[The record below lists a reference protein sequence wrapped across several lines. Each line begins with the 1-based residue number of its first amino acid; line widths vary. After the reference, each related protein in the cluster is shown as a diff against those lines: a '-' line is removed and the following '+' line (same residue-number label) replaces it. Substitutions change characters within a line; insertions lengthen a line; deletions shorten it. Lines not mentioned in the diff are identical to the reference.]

1 MNGKNNPEPGE
12 RRPAPGLRPT
22 TLAAAA
28 TLGGLAVSLA
38 LAYASDGAYH
48 DDDICH
54 FLFARDA
61 WSDPNA
67 LLHWWARPGYNLPAA
82 LAARFFGLA
91 GCRILSGLMTAATAW
106 IAWLIARRILGNRRA
121 AALAPALVWLQPLAL
136 TLSFTTLTETPAA
149 LYLTAGAWLLMR
161 GNRVAGCAVFSLL
174 FVTRLETLALAPVPL
189 LLFAVLDA
197 TPPAGRSGKSPGRVR
212 ATEFPPGAAFPRPGA
227 LLRTLLGTPR
237 NWVCGVV
244 SLWAPAAW
252 CMASAVLRIDPGS
265 SVLHLFS
272 RNYSSEY
279 GSGPAWHFLGVWP
292 EAASYGLAA
301 LAVAGAFAAGRRG
314 LLASVP
320 AGAFLALQSLLFA
333 LGIFASG
340 GYARF
345 LVTLAGLVGALASVG
360 LAAGLDAAPGRSRAL
375 LGPSALAAL
384 IIATVL
390 VRPLAHPMV
399 LVALAALSLAY
410 GLAASFSTGDR
421 RRLLVRA
428 FTVACVG
435 LAVIQ
440 AALLVRPLNL
450 EDSPLGSLVRD
461 GVGVA
466 SLEPRDSRTLFT
478 QHVGAVYIRGA
489 GTVHTGSNLDA
500 QARWE
505 AAPAGVLFLW
515 DNKYCY
521 KKHTPTDLEESR
533 RLWRSLHQRGRILY
547 TGRKEGWAV
556 ILFER
561 LAPDTAALSE
571 PPALETFATPWP

>member
-1 MNGKNNPEPGE
+1 MGEDVNGKNNPEPGE
-12 RRPAPGLRPT
+12 RRPATGFRPV

-28 TLGGLAVSLA
+28 TLGGLAVSLV
-38 LAYASDGAYH
+38 LAFASDGAYH

-91 GCRILSGLMTAATAW
+91 GCRVLSGLMTAATAW
-106 IAWLIARRILGNRRA
+106 IAWLIARRILGERRV

-149 LYLTAGAWLLMR
+149 LYLTAGTWLLMR
-161 GNRVAGCAVFSLL
+161 GNRVAGCAVYSLL

-189 LLFAVLDA
+189 VLFAVLDA
-197 TPPAGRSGKSPGRVR
+197 AAPASGTGKGQ
-212 ATEFPPGAAFPRPGA
+212 ATEFPPGAFFPRPGA

-237 NWVCGVV
+237 NWACGAV

-252 CMASAVLRIDPGS
+252 CLASAALRIDPGS

-272 RNYSSEY
+272 RGYSSEY

-301 LAVAGAFAAGRRG
+301 LAAAGAFAAGRRG
-314 LLASVP
+314 LLVSVP

-360 LAAGLDAAPGRSRAL
+360 LAAGLDAAPGRSRAI
-375 LGPSALAAL
+375 LGPAVLAAL
-384 IIATVL
+384 VAATVL
-390 VRPLAHPMV
+390 VRPLAHPTA

-410 GLAASFSTGDR
+410 GLAAALSAGGR
-421 RRLLVRA
+421 RRRLVRA
-428 FTVACVG
+428 FSVACLG
-435 LAVIQ
+435 LAVTQ
-440 AALLVRPLNL
+440 AALLVRPLKL

-466 SLEPRDSRTLFT
+466 SQAPRDTRALLT

-489 GTVHTGSNLDA
+489 GTVHTGSNPDA

-505 AAPAGVLFLW
+505 SSPAGALFLW

-521 KKHTPTDLEESR
+521 KKHTPADLEESR
-533 RLWRSLHQRGRILY
+533 RLWRSLHRRGRILY
-547 TGRKEGWAV
+547 SGRKEGWAV

-561 LAPDTAALSE
+561 LSPDAAALSE
-571 PPALETFATPWP
+571 PPALETFSTPWP